1 MVEDRQLYYADKKN
15 ARTDSF
21 SSKYQSF
28 RLDKTDDSGNV
39 GSGRIEATLDRISE
53 ENNSN

>member
-1 MVEDRQLYYADKKN
+1 MVEDRKLYYADKKN
-15 ARTDSF
+15 AGTDSF

-39 GSGRIEATLDRISE
+39 GSGWIEATLDRISE
-53 ENNSN
+53 ENYSN